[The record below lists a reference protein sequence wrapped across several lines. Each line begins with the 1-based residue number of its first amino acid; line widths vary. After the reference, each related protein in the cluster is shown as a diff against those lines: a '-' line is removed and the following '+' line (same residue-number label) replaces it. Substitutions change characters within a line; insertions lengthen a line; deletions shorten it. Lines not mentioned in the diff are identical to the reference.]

1 MSCQRAGVRKNAVI
15 TDDTVVRYMT
25 ICLNKT
31 ILPYYGFIA
40 VFRTPV
46 DSYTFADCRV
56 IADLGRRNPSFEF
69 QTLGSPRGEAPGQEL
84 TIFPSTL
91 RIYYISV
98 RAYPRA
104 S

>member
-1 MSCQRAGVRKNAVI
+1 MSCQRAGVRENAVI

-31 ILPYYGFIA
+31 ILPYHGFIA

-56 IADLGRRNPSFEF
+56 IADLGRRNLSFEF
-69 QTLGSPRGEAPGQEL
+69 QILGLSRDYGTGTYF
-84 TIFPSTL
+84 TIFPYTFSIHYCQFFVCPL
-91 RIYYISV
+91 L
-98 RAYPRA
+98 
-104 S
+104 